1 MWTDEPLPDLVAGL
15 LDGKPT
21 EHGIADALWSYW
33 SVAVAPYWPP
43 IHAVIE
49 DDVSYR
55 GSQILSGGLYDLL
68 SDLHP
73 EVSLRGSRL
82 LIDKPHHKHG
92 VYSDGELTLVPSVF
106 VWPNLTVG
114 HDTPGHFELHYA
126 ARGVGNVWSA
136 EEAEMS
142 GDTLARAARPNPS
155 DHPDP
160 ARRSF
165 DHHSVGAGARP
176 ESRNDQRP
184 PLGVAAQRNGE
195 HSAFRPHGAVSA
207 YRARFLGGRRGFSS
221 GRSRLT
227 VGLLLEAEVM
237 ITYVCRQVFDRV
249 AQSGPRHGGGVAVKI
264 AA

>member
-1 MWTDEPLPDLVAGL
+1 VWTDEPLPDLVAGL

-92 VYSDGELTLVPSVF
+92 VYSDGELTLVPSVSCGQ
-106 VWPNLTVG
+106 TSS
-114 HDTPGHFELHYA
+114 
-126 ARGVGNVWSA
+126 SA
-136 EEAEMS
+136 M
-142 GDTLARAARPNPS
+142 TLQDILS
-155 DHPDP
+155 
-160 ARRSF
+160 STT
-165 DHHSVGAGARP
+165 RP
-176 ESRNDQRP
+176 EGSATCGAPRRP
-184 PLGVAAQRNGE
+184 R
-195 HSAFRPHGAVSA
+195 
-207 YRARFLGGRRGFSS
+207 
-221 GRSRLT
+221 
-227 VGLLLEAEVM
+227 
-237 ITYVCRQVFDRV
+237 
-249 AQSGPRHGGGVAVKI
+249 
-264 AA
+264 